1 VAIVLV
7 LLRLG
12 LRASEVARLGL
23 DDIDWRCG
31 EMTIRGKGGR
41 NDQLPLPVEVGEA
54 IAVYLRGGRPPSSS
68 RYVFLTVTAPIRPL
82 SSDGVGSLVYRAC
95 ERAGVARVGPHTL
108 RRTLATETLRAGA
121 PMSEVAQLLRHVDQ
135 ATSSI
140 YAAAD
145 AQAVAALAQ
154 PWPGVQR

>member
-1 VAIVLV
+1 
-7 LLRLG
+7 
-12 LRASEVARLGL
+12 
-23 DDIDWRCG
+23 
-31 EMTIRGKGGR
+31 
-41 NDQLPLPVEVGEA
+41 
-54 IAVYLRGGRPPSSS
+54 
-68 RYVFLTVTAPIRPL
+68 VT
-82 SSDGVGSLVYRAC
+82 
-95 ERAGVARVGPHTL
+95 RVGPHTL